1 MKTFL
6 RKCLVLIAM
15 LAPLC
20 GVSAQETTVTFTA
33 STDKITSGTSIT
45 KDNAITMS
53 VSGGST
59 ATFTYSPFRIYANN
73 VITIEP
79 ATIGGGEI
87 TQITIYLIDNYSN
100 NSYVNKLVLS
110 SEEGACTYTTSP
122 YTCTWKGKSTSVSI
136 KNTHTAQL
144 RASSIEVTY
153 TPASQ
158 KDKTS
163 VTFAD
168 NENKS
173 YTQGENGGTVTFAN
187 PATLT
192 PSEAGSIT
200 YSSDKA
206 EIATVDTEGN
216 VTVNTNNVGTATITA
231 SFAETDTYAGS
242 SASYTITIT
251 KAQTSVAFADGTNR
265 TYIQGENNG
274 TITFTNA
281 ATLTPSNAGSLTYT
295 SDKPEIA
302 DVDENGQVT
311 VNTNNIGTATITA
324 SFAETD
330 THEASSASYTITVE
344 KAVIS
349 GAENYVK
356 IDSNDDLTGKYVMIG
371 HVDTGSKDYILTKH
385 NTGGTSDSYY
395 TAFPQTLEGDQI
407 KEISDEKAEEHAIFT
422 FEKQENGKY
431 AIKNTKTGMYIKC
444 SGTTKNAALSEVET
458 SGDAGTFAIIDNNTA
473 GDGKKDITFDC
484 TGQYKMFRFNAS
496 SPRFSSYVVN
506 GQQPIQ
512 LFRHGYARDV
522 TSGNFGTLCLPYG
535 GTISGATLYAIE
547 GKQMENGEVKSISL
561 MEVDK
566 VEAGKPYIFQATS
579 EKLVV
584 YYEGN
589 IQATA
594 GNDNGLLG
602 SYNGIAVEAGKYV
615 ISNNTVKKCGANSKI
630 GKNRCYID
638 MDNVAEMPASAAA
651 LIISFNDN
659 TTDAIESIEANADS
673 RNAIYDLSGRRVKT
687 AQKGLYIVN
696 GKKIIK

>member
-79 ATIGGGEI
+79 ATIGGGKI
-87 TQITIYLIDNYSN
+87 TKITINLTSKNISN
-100 NSYVNKLVLS
+100 INKLILS
-110 SEEGACTYTTSP
+110 SKEGEYTYTTSSP
-122 YTCTWKGKSTSVSI
+122 YTWTWQGESTSVSI

-144 RASSIEVTY
+144 NISSIEVTY
-153 TPASQ
+153 TPTPK
-158 KDKTS
+158 KDETS
-163 VTFAD
+163 IAFAH

-173 YTQGENGGTVTFAN
+173 YIQGENGGTVTFSN

-200 YSSDKA
+200 YSFDKP

-231 SFAETDTYAGS
+231 SFAETETYAGS
-242 SASYTITIT
+242 SASYTITVT

-265 TYIQGENNG
+265 TYTQGENDG

-281 ATLTPSNAGSLTYT
+281 ATLTPSNAGSLTYS

-349 GAENYVK
+349 AAENYVK
-356 IDSNDDLTGKYVMIG
+356 IDGNDDFTGKYVMIG
-371 HVDTGSKDYILTKH
+371 HVDTGSKDYILTGI
-385 NTGGTSDSYY
+385 TGTNKYY
-395 TAFPQTLEGDQI
+395 TAEELTLNGNQITEIPEAAEG
-407 KEISDEKAEEHAIFT
+407 HAVFT
-422 FEKQENGKY
+422 ITNLENGTNYKY
-431 AIKNTKTGMYIKC
+431 TFYNTTTGKYI
-444 SGTTKNAALSEVET
+444 NI
-458 SGDAGTFAIIDNNTA
+458 SGDKNVTEIDNNSTDNTHA
-473 GDGKKDITFDC
+473 SINYDETKGGFEITFN
-484 TGQYKMFRFNAS
+484 TTTKHKLQFNSS
-496 SPRFSSYVVN
+496 SPRFTAYTSN
-506 GQQPIQ
+506 QQPIQ

-561 MEVDK
+561 VEVDK
-566 VEAGKPYIFQATS
+566 VEAGKPYIFQATA

-602 SYNGIAVEAGKYV
+602 SYNGTAVEAGKYV
-615 ISNNTVKKCGANSKI
+615 ISNNTVKKCGEGSKI

>member
-1 MKTFL
+1 
-6 RKCLVLIAM
+6 M

-173 YTQGENGGTVTFAN
+173 YTQGENGGTVTFSN

-200 YSSDKA
+200 YSFDKP

-231 SFAETDTYAGS
+231 SFAETETYAGS
-242 SASYTITIT
+242 SASYTITVT

-265 TYIQGENNG
+265 TYTQGENDG

-281 ATLTPSNAGSLTYT
+281 ATLTPSNAGSLTYS

-349 GAENYVK
+349 AAENYVK
-356 IDSNDDLTGKYVMIG
+356 IDGNDDFTGKYVMIG
-371 HVDTGSKDYILTKH
+371 HVDTGSKDYILTGI
-385 NTGGTSDSYY
+385 TGTNKYY
-395 TAFPQTLEGDQI
+395 TAEELTLNGNQITEIPEAAEG
-407 KEISDEKAEEHAIFT
+407 HAVFT
-422 FEKQENGKY
+422 ITNLENGTNYKY
-431 AIKNTKTGMYIKC
+431 TFYNTTTGKYI
-444 SGTTKNAALSEVET
+444 NI
-458 SGDAGTFAIIDNNTA
+458 SGDKNVTEIDNNSTDNTHA
-473 GDGKKDITFDC
+473 SINYDETKGGFEITFN
-484 TGQYKMFRFNAS
+484 TTTKHKLQFNSS
-496 SPRFSSYVVN
+496 SPRFTAYTSN
-506 GQQPIQ
+506 QQPIQ

-561 MEVDK
+561 VEVDK
-566 VEAGKPYIFQATS
+566 VEAGKPYIFQATA

-602 SYNGIAVEAGKYV
+602 SYNGTAVEAGKYV
-615 ISNNTVKKCGANSKI
+615 ISNNTVKKCGEGSKI

>member
-79 ATIGGGEI
+79 ATIGGGKI
-87 TQITIYLIDNYSN
+87 TKITINLTSKNISN
-100 NSYVNKLVLS
+100 INKLILS
-110 SEEGACTYTTSP
+110 SKEGEYTYTTSSP
-122 YTCTWKGKSTSVSI
+122 YTWTWQGESTSVSI

-144 RASSIEVTY
+144 NISSIEVTY
-153 TPASQ
+153 TPTPK
-158 KDKTS
+158 KDETS
-163 VTFAD
+163 IAFAH

-173 YTQGENGGTVTFAN
+173 YTQGENGGTVTFTN
-187 PATLT
+187 IATLT

-200 YSSDKA
+200 YSSDKP

-216 VTVNTNNVGTATITA
+216 VTVNTNNIGTATITA

-242 SASYTITIT
+242 STSYTITVT
-251 KAQTSVAFADGTNR
+251 KALTSVAFADGTNR